1 MQKNHLPITPFRE
14 EILKTINENPVTLI
28 VAETGSGK
36 TTGVPQMLLDETEH
50 TVVVTQPRR
59 ISARSVSAF
68 VAQERAIEFG
78 TEVAFRTA
86 VDRNDT
92 IDTRCL
98 FCTDGL
104 QLVLELTNARNTTN
118 KGIVLIIDEVHE
130 WNLNIETLIA
140 WCRKTMDSA
149 QFKLVIMSATLDSKE
164 LSAHFQSAPVITI
177 PGKVFPVHG
186 SPLYSK
192 GIRQVS
198 QKLIIEEIKGAVAKD
213 GNILVFLPGKPE
225 ILAMQELLKE
235 EKLDAMIIPLHGDLL
250 SSEQDQVFYSYKK
263 PKIILSTNIAQT
275 SITIPD
281 ITHVIDSGLEKRIE
295 LVNGVETLCL
305 GIISKSDVI
314 QRAGRA
320 GRTAEGRYVLCNNTP
335 YDDFPEY
342 GIPEINRKRLD
353 QMVLRLLAA
362 GLDATE
368 LPFFHQPNLQVLK
381 DAKKTL
387 FAIGAIDVQGKITD
401 MGRKINRFP
410 TSVTVAKM
418 IIEATERKCL
428 SPMLTIAAI
437 LETNYGS
444 IKKNFKRSDPI
455 FFSSWKV
462 LLAGKKYTSDLF
474 AELDLYAQAK
484 LIGYNDL
491 EKKGISQKGY
501 GKAVEIR
508 GQLKEVAHLLGYN
521 NLKEYNQ
528 NAGDQVSLAKC
539 ILAGMI
545 DHLYSIKNRVCTS
558 NGEYRQI
565 SRDSVLNDRALPE
578 WIVGTPKNITVTN
591 KFGTQTTLLLV
602 SHCTAINFEWVK
614 EIAPHLITETFSKPR
629 WEMTNAGMVSDKVI
643 SVNGKEV
650 SLVKVHP
657 KWSEYLLEEFM
668 NCLESQFLLGYQWF
682 ILFRERQIHK
692 KGVGKNKGKDGELLF
707 KKRLRVFMKT
717 HQILSLKE
725 LTEKMEKDNHFETT
739 FKNMAQS

>member
-1 MQKNHLPITPFRE
+1 MEKPTLPINPFKE
-14 EILKTINENPVTLI
+14 EILKTIKENPVTLV

-36 TTGVPQMLLDETEH
+36 TTLVPQILLDGTDYSI
-50 TVVVTQPRR
+50 VITQPRR
-59 ISARSVSAF
+59 ISASSVAAF
-68 VAQERAIEFG
+68 VAQERAINFG

-92 IDTRCL
+92 ADTRCL

-104 QLVLELTNARNTTN
+104 QLVLELTRARNTTN
-118 KGIVLIIDEVHE
+118 RGIVLIIDEVHE

-140 WCRKTMDSA
+140 WCRKTMDSTT
-149 QFKLVIMSATLDSKE
+149 FKLVIMSATIDSE
-164 LSAHFQSAPVITI
+164 DLAAHFNGAPIITI
-177 PGKVFPVHG
+177 PGKVFPVQG
-186 SPLYSK
+186 APLDPN

-198 QKLIIEEIKGAVAKD
+198 KKLMIEEIKSAVAQ
-213 GNILVFLPGKPE
+213 GHNILVFLPGKPE
-225 ILAMQELLKE
+225 ILDIQELLKK
-235 EKLDAMIIPLHGDLL
+235 EKLDAIIVPLHGDLL

-281 ITHVIDSGLEKRIE
+281 ITYVIDSGLEKRIE

-305 GIISKSDVI
+305 GIISKSDAI

-320 GRTAEGRYVLCNNTP
+320 GRVTEGSYVLCSDTP
-335 YDDFPEY
+335 YDSFPEY
-342 GIPEINRKRLD
+342 GVPEINRKRLD

-368 LPFFHQPNLQVLK
+368 LPFYHQPNLQALK
-381 DAKKTL
+381 NAKKTL
-387 FAIGAIDVQGKITD
+387 FAIGAIDAQGKITD

-428 SPMLTIAAI
+428 SPILTIAAI

-444 IKKNFKRSDPI
+444 IKKIFKRNDPA
-455 FFSSWKV
+455 FFSSWKA
-462 LLAGKKYTSDLF
+462 LLVGKKYTSDLF
-474 AELDLYAQAK
+474 AEIDLYSQAK

-508 GQLKEVAHLLGYN
+508 AQLTEVARSLGYDD
-521 NLKEYNQ
+521 LKEYNQ
-528 NAGDQVSLAKC
+528 NSGDQVSLAKC
-539 ILAGMI
+539 ILSGMI
-545 DHLYSIKNRVCTS
+545 DHLYNVKNKMCIS

-565 SRDSVLNDRALPE
+565 IRDSVLNDHTLPE

-591 KFGTQTTLLLV
+591 KLNIQTTLLLV
-602 SHCTAINFEWVK
+602 AHCTAIKFEWVK

-629 WEMTNAGMVSDKVI
+629 WEMTNAGIVSDKVI

-650 SLVKVHP
+650 SVVKVRP
-657 KWSEYLLEEFM
+657 KWSEHLLDEFM
-668 NCLESQFLLGYQWF
+668 NCIDTQFLLGHEWF
-682 ILFRERQIHK
+682 DLFRERQIHK
-692 KGVGKNKGKDGELLF
+692 KGIGKNKGKDSNLLF
-707 KKRLRVFMKT
+707 KKRLKVFMKK

-725 LTEKMEKDNHFETT
+725 FAEKRNKDNNFETT
-739 FKNMAQS
+739 FQNMVQS